1 LRFLVGSVT
10 DDDIS
15 ATDDGEHSSHG
26 ESGDDVEWSV
36 DPESEVLVESFDFVT
51 LSLVDIDDLPSL
63 VEAGVLSPDN
73 NFLAFRVLVTLDIED
88 LSVFGVDELL
98 VLVLEELPPS

>member
-1 LRFLVGSVT
+1 MGFLVDSVT
-10 DDDIS
+10 DDDVS
-15 ATDDGEHSSHG
+15 ATNNAEHSSHG

-36 DPESEVLVESFDFVT
+36 DPESEVLVKSLDLVT
-51 LSLVDIDDLPSL
+51 LCLVDIDDLPSL
-63 VEAGVLSPDN
+63 VEASVLSPDN

-98 VLVLEELPPS
+98 VLILEELPPS